1 MAEKSMLSPE
11 VEAELGAL
19 GSVDLV
25 VGVAAPDRLEDTRA
39 TIAAAQA
46 GLSQHFPGTRAV
58 VLRVHAG
65 VKHPEVATG
74 DATVPVLDLPCRAAG
89 AGGWARAAAVQ
100 SVLEASHRLKAR
112 ACAVVGAEVTSLT
125 PEWIGHLLTPVAE
138 RGHDLVAPYYQR
150 HAYSGAIT
158 SGIVAPLVRALYGK
172 RLRYP
177 LGGEFACSGRLVERR
192 LGSGTRRGPVGAPA
206 LELQLLADAVA
217 GDMRVCQAV
226 LGRRTVAAG
235 DATAGLSALLT
246 EGLAPVF
253 AEMER
258 STAVWQK
265 IRGSAAV
272 EMMGAGPASAIAPV
286 TLDRTRLLDAFQL
299 GQKNLRDVWGL
310 VLPPSTLVELK
321 RLASTPAAEFRLP
334 DALWARIVFDFSL
347 AYRTRALS
355 RDHLMGALTP
365 LYLGWLGSL
374 HAELGDADAV
384 RLEARLEQMGQ
395 QFDGEKPY
403 LISRWR
409 WPDRF
414 IP

>member
-11 VEAELGAL
+11 VEAELSAL

-39 TIAAAQA
+39 GIAAAQGGLA
-46 GLSQHFPGTRAV
+46 GHFPGTRAV

-65 VKHPEVATG
+65 VKHPDVAPG
-74 DATVPVLDLPCRAAG
+74 DAVVPVLDLPSRAAG
-89 AGGWARAAAVQ
+89 AGGWPRAAVVQ

-125 PEWIGHLLTPVAE
+125 PEWIGHLLTPVVNQ
-138 RGHDLVAPYYQR
+138 GYDLVAPYYRR
-150 HAYSGAIT
+150 HPYSGGIT
-158 SGIVAPLVRALYGK
+158 SGIVAPLVQALYGK

-177 LGGEFACSGRLVERR
+177 LGGEFACSGRLVARR
-192 LGSGTRRGPVGAPA
+192 LGSPTRRGPVGAPA
-206 LELQLLADAVA
+206 LELQLLADAVTA
-217 GDMRVCQAV
+217 DMRIGQAV

-235 DATAGLSALLT
+235 DGTAGLSALLM
-246 EGLAPVF
+246 EGLAPVL

-258 STAVWQK
+258 ATSVWQK
-265 IRGSAAV
+265 IRGSAQV
-272 EMMGAGPASAIAPV
+272 PVLGDPAAAAIEPV
-286 TLDRTRLLDAFQL
+286 TLEHQRLFEAFQL
-299 GQKNLRDVWGL
+299 GQRNLREVWGL

-321 RLASTPAAEFRLP
+321 RLANADAAGFRLP
-334 DALWARIVFDFSL
+334 DGLWARIVFDFSL
-347 AYRTRALS
+347 AYRTRAIS
-355 RDHLMGALTP
+355 RDHLMGALAP

-374 HAELGDADAV
+374 HAELGDADAGRV
-384 RLEARLEQMGQ
+384 EARLEQLGQ